1 MTETFRGRT
10 IEDIKTAVDSGLA
23 VHWANDG
30 YEVTK
35 APNGEYLI
43 TFRPNG
49 SAIGLTSRDGLTL
62 NGELFDFYI
71 GDVA

>member
-1 MTETFRGRT
+1 MTETFQGRSVQ
-10 IEDIKTAVDSGLA
+10 DIKDAVDSGLA
-23 VHWANDG
+23 VHCGNDG

-35 APNGEYLI
+35 APNGEYI
-43 TFRPNG
+43 VTYRPNG
-49 SAIGLTSRDGLTL
+49 SVIGLTHKDGVTL